1 MPSEKRNHFLDV
13 EDSDDDGS
21 QGYDSETEQV
31 QKGAR
36 TSKRRKLDDAGS
48 DEEDA
53 LSGDEDTAGE
63 ESIQEVPRLENDV
76 PSANDATKKPEGEKP
91 KLKSK
96 SRDKPELPDVSRPLT
111 KKILVASEA
120 AVRRSGVIYVSRIP
134 PFMKPT
140 KLRSLLEPYGKIN
153 RIFCSPEDPQARSR
167 RIRQGGNKKQ
177 SFTEGWV
184 EFCNKKDAKAAVELL
199 NGHTI
204 GGKKSSYYRD
214 DIWAL
219 KYLKGFKWN
228 NLTEQIASEAAE
240 RASRMRAEISKSTRE
255 AKDFV
260 HNIEKSKMLEGIQA
274 KATAKRNRDE
284 ESSEKIVSASPSEPK
299 QPKSMRKF
307 KQSLVGR
314 GEADRTPEEAKR
326 VLSKLF

>member
-1 MPSEKRNHFLDV
+1 MPPEKRNHFLDA
-13 EDSDDDGS
+13 EESDEDGS
-21 QGYDSETEQV
+21 QGYDSEAEQI
-31 QKGAR
+31 QKGTR
-36 TSKRRKLDDAGS
+36 TSKRRKLDDSGG
-48 DEEDA
+48 DEEGIKEA
-53 LSGDEDTAGE
+53 SEPEDDTE
-63 ESIQEVPRLENDV
+63 PSKPRD
-76 PSANDATKKPEGEKP
+76 SQPEGD
-91 KLKSK
+91 KSK
-96 SRDKPELPDVSRPLT
+96 SNPRDRPELPDVSRPLT
-111 KKILVASEA
+111 KKNLIASEA
-120 AVRRSGVIYVSRIP
+120 AVRRSGVIYLSRIP

-177 SFTEGWV
+177 SYVEGWV
-184 EFCNKKDAKAAVELL
+184 EFCSKKDAKAAVELL

-260 HNIEKSKMLEGIQA
+260 QNIEKAKMLEGIQA
-274 KATAKRNRDE
+274 KAIAKRSRDE
-284 ESSEKIVSASPSEPK
+284 ESSDKAVSGPPSDSKEL
-299 QPKSMRKF
+299 KSMRKF

-314 GEADRTPEEAKR
+314 RDADKTPEEAKR

>member
-1 MPSEKRNHFLDV
+1 MPPEKRNHFLDA
-13 EDSDDDGS
+13 EDSDDDAS
-21 QGYDSETEQV
+21 QGYDSEAEQI
-31 QKGAR
+31 QKGTR

-48 DEEDA
+48 DDEGNLSEEEVQEGSELEDHA
-53 LSGDEDTAGE
+53 LPTEDTAENPKE
-63 ESIQEVPRLENDV
+63 EE
-76 PSANDATKKPEGEKP
+76 
-91 KLKSK
+91 SK
-96 SRDKPELPDVSRPLT
+96 SRPKPRDKKPELPDVSRPLT
-111 KKILVASEA
+111 KKNLVASEK

-184 EFCNKKDAKAAVELL
+184 EFCNKKEAKAAVELL

-228 NLTEQIASEAAE
+228 NLTEQIASETAE
-240 RASRMRAEISKSTRE
+240 RASRMRAEISKSTKE

-260 HNIEKSKMLEGIQA
+260 RNIEKSKMLEGIQA
-274 KATAKRNRDE
+274 KATAKKSRDE
-284 ESSEKIVSASPSEPK
+284 GGSEKIVSAPPSGST

-314 GEADRTPEEAKR
+314 GDADRTPEEAKR
-326 VLSKLF
+326 ILSKLF

>member
-21 QGYDSETEQV
+21 QGYDSEAEQV

-53 LSGDEDTAGE
+53 LSGDEGNSSE
-63 ESIQEVPRLENDV
+63 EEIQEVPRLKPDA
-76 PSANDATKKPEGEKP
+76 PSANDATEKPEGEKP
-91 KLKSK
+91 DPKSK

-111 KKILVASEA
+111 KKNLVASEA

-260 HNIEKSKMLEGIQA
+260 RNIEKAKMLEGIQA
-274 KATAKRNRDE
+274 KATAKKSRDE
-284 ESSEKIVSASPSEPK
+284 ESPDKAVSATPGDSK

-314 GEADRTPEEAKR
+314 AEADKTPEEAKR